1 MNLDVQTP
9 LQVWEILTILSLF
22 FFKKLFIYLS
32 LAVLGL
38 SCCVGFSLVVT
49 SGGYS
54 LVAVCGL
61 LIAVASLV
69 VEHRLQAH
77 GLQ

>member
-1 MNLDVQTP
+1 MNVDVQTP

-22 FFKKLFIYLS
+22 FFLSIYLS

-69 VEHRLQAH
+69 VERRLQAH

>member
-22 FFKKLFIYLS
+22 FFKKVFIYLS